1 MNKIVFDEKNI
12 AQMLPKMSVEELNAL
27 DFGVTGLDNDGMVTS
42 YNNYLVNLSGV
53 SIQKAM
59 GYHYFSNVAPCM
71 NNFMVAQKLEDA
83 IDEKIQFDET
93 INYVLSVRMKPTRVK
108 LRIIH
113 DSNTS
118 VSYILIVT

>member
-1 MNKIVFDEKNI
+1 MNQIAFDDKNI
-12 AQMLPKMSVEELNAL
+12 VQVLSRMSDEELNSL
-27 DFGVTGLDNDGMVTS
+27 DFGVTALDNDCVVKG

>member
-1 MNKIVFDEKNI
+1 MKQIAFDDKDIV
-12 AQMLPKMSVEELNAL
+12 QTLSKMSDETLNTL
-27 DFGVTGLDNDGMVTS
+27 DFGVTGLDNEGLVKN

-83 IDEKIQFDET
+83 IDEKVQFDET
-93 INYVLSVRMKPTRVK
+93 INYVLSVRMKPTKVK
-108 LRIIH
+108 LRMIH
-113 DSNTS
+113 DINLSM
-118 VSYILIVT
+118 SYVLIVT